1 MNKVVCLLLS
11 LALLGL
17 TSPSVSAADTIY
29 KKLNLIA
36 PIPQTVASST
46 ITVDLQPSNYSSEY
60 KKWKTIVSVCSKAG
74 QFCGNWEI
82 NKYPDPNPIKVNVD
96 ADYRAPNVYVLGV
109 NDNRIVFSFEK
120 VGKYN
125 VHIIKIF
132 SREIMSLDP
141 SFRGNV
147 NTESTQE
154 AVEFPVEITDI
165 SKGGIDIRDL
175 AEAGI
180 KINPYPILKCPA
192 KIKNVKQT
200 ISCNLSYGYQDP
212 AYYVLYEPFETFKI
226 CAYKNADG
234 GLLDC
239 KLKNPYLLRDI
250 KINLNTVEKISI
262 PIYKDVDTSIEMVP
276 IIEGKFPQFMD
287 TLGSQY
293 YFFKPIKYA
302 PAKKSNSSNGKWVK
316 KCKTITIKE
325 VPRPGEL
332 TDMVLN
338 GGYGPKTYTKLE
350 CENVWVP

>member
-1 MNKVVCLLLS
+1 MKKVVCLLLS
-11 LALLGL
+11 FVLLGA
-17 TSPSVSAADTIY
+17 TSPSVIAGDTIY
-29 KKLNLIA
+29 KKLNLITS
-36 PIPQTVASST
+36 IPQTVASNT

-60 KKWKTIVSVCSKAG
+60 RKPTTIVSVCSKAG
-74 QFCGNWEI
+74 QLCGNWKI
-82 NKYPDPNPIKVNVD
+82 NEYPDPNPIKINVD

-125 VHIIKIF
+125 VHILKTF
-132 SREIMSLDP
+132 SREIVPLDP

-165 SKGGIDIRDL
+165 SKGGIDIGDL
-175 AEAGI
+175 AEAGV
-180 KINPYPILKCPA
+180 KINPYPVLKCPK
-192 KIKNVKQT
+192 KINNITQT

-226 CAYKNADG
+226 CAYKNADD
-234 GLLDC
+234 LLNC

-287 TLGSQY
+287 TFGSQY
-293 YFFKPIKYA
+293 YSFKPLKYT
-302 PAKKSNSSNGKWVK
+302 PAKKGNSSKGKWVK
-316 KCKTITIKE
+316 KCKTITTKE
-325 VPRPGEL
+325 VLKPGEL
-332 TDMVLN
+332 TDSVLN
-338 GGYGPKTYTKLE
+338 GGSSPRTYNTRV
-350 CENVWVP
+350 CEDVWVP

>member
-1 MNKVVCLLLS
+1 MRKVISLLLS

-17 TSPSVSAADTIY
+17 TMPSVIGADTIY
-29 KKLNLIA
+29 KKLNLIT

-74 QFCGNWEI
+74 QLCGNWEI
-82 NKYPDPNPIKVNVD
+82 NKYPDPNPIKINVD

-109 NDNRIVFSFEK
+109 SDNRIVFSFEK

-125 VHIIKIF
+125 VHIVKIF
-132 SREIMSLDP
+132 SREIISVDP

-154 AVEFPVEITDI
+154 AVEFPVEITDV

-180 KINPYPILKCPA
+180 EINPYPILKCPE
-192 KIKNVKQT
+192 KIKNAKQT

-226 CAYKNADG
+226 CAYKNADD
-234 GLLDC
+234 LLDC

-287 TLGSQY
+287 TFGSQN

-302 PAKKSNSSNGKWVK
+302 PTKKSNSSKGKWVK
-316 KCKTITIKE
+316 KCKKITTRTQAPGIDS
-325 VPRPGEL
+325 RPE
-332 TDMVLN
+332 
-338 GGYGPKTYTKLE
+338 YTYTKE
-350 CENVWVP
+350 CEDVWVP